1 MDAQK
6 FVCETRRAVAERAE
20 NIGIWFTILDMLA
33 QFAVITN
40 VSRSLIVLVNRS
52 TYNLLL
58 QGFLIAFTSEF
69 IPKLVYKYEHDW
81 KMRGYVNFTL
91 ATSPK
96 EGWEDL
102 GKAQCR

>member
-1 MDAQK
+1 M
-6 FVCETRRAVAERAE
+6 
-20 NIGIWFTILDMLA
+20 
-33 QFAVITN
+33 
-40 VSRSLIVLVNRS
+40 
-52 TYNLLL
+52 
-58 QGFLIAFTSEF
+58 IAFTSEF

-81 KMRGYVNFTL
+81 NMRGFVNFTL